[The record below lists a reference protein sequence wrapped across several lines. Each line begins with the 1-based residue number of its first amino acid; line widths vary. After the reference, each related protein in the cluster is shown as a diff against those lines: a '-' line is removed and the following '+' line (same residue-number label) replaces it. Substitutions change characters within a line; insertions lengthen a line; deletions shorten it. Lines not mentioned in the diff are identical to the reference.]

1 MIILVIKSC
10 RKPDTAFKLNI
21 LRIGI
26 DEKKPDKLFY
36 YVKYVIFYM
45 ATGIPII
52 LYPNAQNRFSLIF
65 FIVLLLN

>member
-36 YVKYVIFYM
+36 YVKYVIFY
-45 ATGIPII
+45 IHKHKK
-52 LYPNAQNRFSLIF
+52 YPNRGKF
-65 FIVLLLN
+65 